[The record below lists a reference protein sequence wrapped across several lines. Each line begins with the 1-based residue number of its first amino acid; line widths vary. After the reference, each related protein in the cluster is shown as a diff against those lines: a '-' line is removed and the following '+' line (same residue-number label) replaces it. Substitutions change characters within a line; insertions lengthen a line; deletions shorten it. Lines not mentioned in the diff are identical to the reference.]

1 VARRLRRLGRRREPG
16 EVLLEGPRVVTEA
29 AGRGVPIEWLVLR
42 EGATFDV
49 PAQRRAVLGP
59 RLFDSLSQ
67 TVTTQGVMALGRWD
81 TASPAQAVAAARQ
94 GGWPLVVLDGV
105 QDPGNVGAI
114 CRVAAAAG
122 APAVACLEGT
132 ADPLGPKAIRGSA
145 GVVFGLVVART
156 GWEDLAGLDGYGA
169 SARGGEP
176 LEAAPIEAGGLLV
189 LGSEAHGLRRED
201 LRQVSIPLAAGVE
214 SLNVATAAALLLF
227 EIRRRKAA

>member
-1 VARRLRRLGRRREPG
+1 
-16 EVLLEGPRVVTEA
+16 VLLEGPRVVAEA
-29 AGRGVPIEWLVLR
+29 AARGVPIEWLVLR
-42 EGATFDV
+42 EGRSFYV
-49 PAQRRAVLGP
+49 PAQAQAILDP

-67 TVTTQGVMALGRWD
+67 TVTTQGVMALARWD
-81 TASPAQAVAAARQ
+81 TASPAQAIEAARQ
-94 GGWPLVVLDGV
+94 AGWPLVALDGV

-114 CRVAAAAG
+114 CRAAAAAG

-145 GVVFGLVVART
+145 GVVFGLAVARA

-169 SARGGEP
+169 SAQGGVP
-176 LEAAPIEAGGLLV
+176 LQAAPIESGGLLV
-189 LGSEAHGLRRED
+189 LGSEAHGLRRGA
-201 LRQVSIPLAAGVE
+201 LRQVSIDLDGGVE